1 MKKISIAFTFLLSAN
16 LLSEIEILDRVAIL
30 VDDGLIMESQIKKDL
45 AEIIG
50 RYDEQNIKKPSI
62 EVLQEQVVERL
73 IIDELQLQM
82 ADRAGVRI
90 SDSELNET
98 ITRIA
103 ANNGMDLEEFISIM
117 ANDGASYEDL
127 REGVREEMIIQ
138 RIQRGR
144 VSSEINITEKEFAA
158 YLATDESLINLEPEL
173 LVRQILVSTLGEAE
187 SALIKLNEGKDFAE
201 LASEISTSGNASSG
215 GLMPWRK
222 AAEMPKLFSDAINFK
237 EVGYTTPPLESGS
250 GYHVLKLD
258 QKRGDL
264 VQYEDQWSSRHILL
278 MPSAIRSES
287 DTENELNEIRLR
299 VVNGE
304 DFKDLAD
311 EFSEDPGSAKLGG
324 ELGWLGKGVL
334 APEFEQT
341 MLESETGEL
350 SDVFQTQFG
359 FHFLE
364 VLGTRNHDMTRELIE
379 DRAYLM
385 LYSRKY
391 DEELENTLRSM
402 RAEAFVEFKDLD

>member
-50 RYDEQNIKKPSI
+50 RYDEQNIKRPSM

-82 ADRAGVRI
+82 ANRAGIRI

-103 ANNGMDLEEFISIM
+103 ANNDMDLEEFISLM

-127 REGVREEMIIQ
+127 RESVREEMIIQ

-144 VSSEINITEKEFAA
+144 VGSEIDITEKEFAA

-222 AAEMPKLFSDAINFK
+222 AADMPKLFSDAINFK
-237 EVGYTTPPLESGS
+237 EVGYTTPALESGS

-364 VLGTRNHDMTRELIE
+364 VLGTRNHDMTRDLIE
-379 DRAYLM
+379 DRAYQM

>member
-16 LLSEIEILDRVAIL
+16 LLSEIEVLDRVAIL

-222 AAEMPKLFSDAINFK
+222 AADMPKLFSDAINFR
-237 EVGYTTPPLESGS
+237 EVGFTTPPLESGS

-379 DRAYLM
+379 DRAYQM

>member
-50 RYDEQNIKKPSI
+50 RYDEQNIKKPSM

-90 SDSELNET
+90 SDSELNDT

-117 ANDGASYEDL
+117 AKDGASYEDL

-173 LVRQILVSTLGEAE
+173 LVRQILVSTLSEAE

-222 AAEMPKLFSDAINFK
+222 AADMPKLFSDAINFK
-237 EVGYTTPPLESGS
+237 EVGYTTPPLQSGS

-278 MPSAIRSES
+278 MPSTIRSES

-341 MLESETGEL
+341 MLESEIGEL

-364 VLGTRNHDMTRELIE
+364 VLGTRNHDMTRDLIE
-379 DRAYLM
+379 DRAYQM

>member
-82 ADRAGVRI
+82 ANRAGIRI

-258 QKRGDL
+258 KKRGDL

-350 SDVFQTQFG
+350 SNVFQTQFG

-379 DRAYLM
+379 DRAYQM

>member
-82 ADRAGVRI
+82 ANRAGIRI

-222 AAEMPKLFSDAINFK
+222 AADMPKLFSDAINFK
-237 EVGYTTPPLESGS
+237 EVGYTTPALESGS

-379 DRAYLM
+379 DRAYQL

-402 RAEAFVEFKDLD
+402 RAEAFVEFKVLD